1 MHCKDIPTHPLLYCI
16 AFHLQFLCSTPSCKV
31 TSSPSPTNPDVGVL
45 MVRYQV
51 ATVGGVW
58 LPEMH
63 DLYDH
68 SGSGDDYAGNGARI
82 DRFRACYGRAI

>member
-1 MHCKDIPTHPLLYCI
+1 
-16 AFHLQFLCSTPSCKV
+16 
-31 TSSPSPTNPDVGVL
+31 

-63 DLYDH
+63 DLSDH

-82 DRFRACYGRAI
+82 DRFRACYGRAISPGPRARPGGGRPSGPAGAPRPRGRRMR

>member
-1 MHCKDIPTHPLLYCI
+1 
-16 AFHLQFLCSTPSCKV
+16 
-31 TSSPSPTNPDVGVL
+31 

-63 DLYDH
+63 ALYDH

>member
-1 MHCKDIPTHPLLYCI
+1 
-16 AFHLQFLCSTPSCKV
+16 
-31 TSSPSPTNPDVGVL
+31 

-58 LPEMH
+58 LPAMH

>member
-1 MHCKDIPTHPLLYCI
+1 MLDRLHEPRRRRSH
-16 AFHLQFLCSTPSCKV
+16 
-31 TSSPSPTNPDVGVL
+31 
-45 MVRYQV
+45 VRYQV